1 MKNIHYAFQKF
12 ELDKFNDS
20 ELGIVYNK
28 LMNTRLQVKD
38 MANLF
43 EKRIETIENKI
54 FDIYWESIK
63 DKRIDENE

>member
-12 ELDKFNDS
+12 ELDKFNES
-20 ELGIVYNK
+20 ELGIIYNK
-28 LMNTRLQVKD
+28 LMNMRLQFKD
-38 MANLF
+38 ITKLF

-63 DKRIDENE
+63 DKRIEENE